1 MWRGFYP
8 IRKSYTQ
15 EMAHIEHRPLT
26 QYNPVSLKAILYNYQ
41 RTIMNNQ
48 DYDLYAQLETD
59 LYSQIED
66 IDINDIITKPE
77 VKPIELKVKTKSIRK
92 PLGE

>member
-1 MWRGFYP
+1 
-8 IRKSYTQ
+8 
-15 EMAHIEHRPLT
+15 
-26 QYNPVSLKAILYNYQ
+26 
-41 RTIMNNQ
+41 MNNQ